1 MIYTNKINCHAAQEQ
16 KQVNKYKCSTQNKT
30 RMIRFIVAFCNRSF
44 NILKR
49 VSKFYWFNIETCVF
63 LYKF

>member
-44 NILKR
+44 NIPKR
-49 VSKFYWFNIETCVF
+49 VS
-63 LYKF
+63 